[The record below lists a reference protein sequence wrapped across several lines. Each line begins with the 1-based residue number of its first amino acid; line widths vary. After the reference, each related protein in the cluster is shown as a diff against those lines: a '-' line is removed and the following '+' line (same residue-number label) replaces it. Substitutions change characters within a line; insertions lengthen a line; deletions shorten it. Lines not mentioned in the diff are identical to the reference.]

1 MARASSGNLLAF
13 GLSGAAITP
22 GSSDLAGDP
31 KAIVC
36 IAAGNVTIVP
46 FNNDNATTITFT
58 GCPVG
63 FSPPYRVRRVTA
75 ATGSWATVI
84 D

>member
-1 MARASSGNLLAF
+1 MARAPTGNRMTF
-13 GLSGAAITP
+13 GQAGAAITP
-22 GSSDLAGDP
+22 GASDLAGDP

-36 IAAGNVTIVP
+36 LSAGDVTIVP
-46 FNNDNATTITFT
+46 FNNADAATITFV
-58 GCPVG
+58 GCTVG
-63 FSPPYRVRRVTA
+63 FTPPYVVRRVTA